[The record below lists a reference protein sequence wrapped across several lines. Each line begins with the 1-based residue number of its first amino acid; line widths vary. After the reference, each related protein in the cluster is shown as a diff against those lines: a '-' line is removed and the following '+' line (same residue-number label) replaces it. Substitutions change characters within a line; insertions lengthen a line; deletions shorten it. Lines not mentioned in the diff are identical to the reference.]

1 MSDKKQIQEV
11 ERPPLC
17 PFMSRPFVMLG
28 SPAALS
34 GSGKLVGMPGALPPE
49 PVQVFAPVAC
59 QGSACALWRR
69 QGRASIGVLQSGYCA
84 LRGKDDE

>member
-1 MSDKKQIQEV
+1 MRGDKQIQEM

-17 PFMSRPFVMLG
+17 PLMSRPFIVLG

-34 GSGKLVGMPGALPPE
+34 GSGKLVNVPGSLPPE

-59 QGSACALWRR
+59 QGAACALWKN
-69 QGRASIGVLQSGYCA
+69 GYCA
-84 LRGKDDE
+84 LRGKDERE